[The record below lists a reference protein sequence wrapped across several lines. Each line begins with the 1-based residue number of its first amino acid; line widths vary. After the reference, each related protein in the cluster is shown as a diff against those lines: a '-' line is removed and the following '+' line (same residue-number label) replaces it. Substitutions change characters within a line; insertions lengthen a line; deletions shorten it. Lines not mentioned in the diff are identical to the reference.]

1 VAEASSPAVRDRRAI
16 ELTTRRLVVVE
27 RSERSP
33 VSGGG
38 EAVAAQL
45 RLLEFRSG
53 EGWFKATSER
63 GGSSGF

>member
-1 VAEASSPAVRDRRAI
+1 
-16 ELTTRRLVVVE
+16 LVVVE
-27 RSERSP
+27 RSERSS